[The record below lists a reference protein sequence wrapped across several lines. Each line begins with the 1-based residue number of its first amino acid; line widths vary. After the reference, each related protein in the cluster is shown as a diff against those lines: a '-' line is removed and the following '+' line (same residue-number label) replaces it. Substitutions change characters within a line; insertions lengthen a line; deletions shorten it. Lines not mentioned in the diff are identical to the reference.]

1 MRRVGWWEG
10 REGRRYGALVYALG
24 MLGLVFVFSSSFP
37 QAGRPSSGAD
47 PSYYFRHHLVYFLIG
62 LAAMLTVA
70 SLRPAQLARW
80 AAWFMGGS
88 TVLLL
93 LLFPFGVRV
102 GGSLNWMEIAG
113 FRFQPSEIVKTAY
126 VLFMAVTV
134 ASLSRGGNNTRRLGI
149 LVALTGLLV
158 LVLLKQKDLGMAVL
172 LVAIALG
179 MALLGGMKLRWWS
192 LLFFAVTALGLA
204 AAWIEPYRRARIL
217 AWLDLPHHRSGVG
230 YHVYGMLISLA
241 RGGVTGSG
249 LGMSPDKWRTLPV
262 PHTDSIFCVIGGE
275 LGLWGGVGV
284 IVLMA
289 LLGVWAF
296 TIARACPHRLG
307 WFLAAG
313 AGLALF
319 LQAFIN
325 IAVATATIPVTG
337 LTLPFLSYGGTSLIS
352 CMTLA
357 GLVLSVAGERE
368 RAEG

>member
-1 MRRVGWWEG
+1 MSTLRPARGTATATPAREARPRRAEAGVRRVGWWEG

-192 LLFFAVTALGLA
+192 LL
-204 AAWIEPYRRARIL
+204 Y
-217 AWLDLPHHRSGVG
+217 G
-230 YHVYGMLISLA
+230 Y
-241 RGGVTGSG
+241 
-249 LGMSPDKWRTLPV
+249 
-262 PHTDSIFCVIGGE
+262 
-275 LGLWGGVGV
+275 LW
-284 IVLMA
+284 VLR
-289 LLGVWAF
+289 V
-296 TIARACPHRLG
+296 
-307 WFLAAG
+307 
-313 AGLALF
+313 
-319 LQAFIN
+319 
-325 IAVATATIPVTG
+325 
-337 LTLPFLSYGGTSLIS
+337 
-352 CMTLA
+352 
-357 GLVLSVAGERE
+357 RE
-368 RAEG
+368 RVTWLCACVRRG